1 MKPRIQLSPT
11 RLRHYRLR
19 RGLSLKQS
27 GECLRKRPLQDIA
40 SLANMYERIERTGV
54 TSPERAQTIAAML
67 GVDVAVLSGDR
78 SDEGFGFDWWL
89 ESNSSSSPPMLLQG
103 TSQLMNR
110 LWISIEHEALFDFQE
125 SLPVHARF
133 HMTRAECKLTYW
145 RPDLPQSEPRWWSIR
160 PARRSESGITWLEFT
175 QHELEVLSERARST
189 AGWSADVVHTNGR
202 LEPAARSEVGY
213 SLRHVQ
219 SDERLALEDRVTD
232 LYFETTNQLC
242 ASLLQQFK
250 RTGAERAYVRADRE
264 GLTIA
269 PLPGEGFFLVQR
281 VWRRPGRG
289 KWKLCPWRS
298 ASVRRLGEELEVKLQ
313 RAIPGIQFCDLDLES
328 KTFVPRRGQESSPP

>member
-1 MKPRIQLSPT
+1 MKPSIQLSPT
-11 RLRHYRLR
+11 ILRHYRTR

-27 GECLRKRPLQDIA
+27 GECLRKTPKQPPE
-40 SLANMYERIERTGV
+40 SLANMYERVERTGI
-54 TSPERAQTIAAML
+54 TSPERARTIAAML
-67 GVDVAVLSGDR
+67 GVDVVVLSGER
-78 SDEGFGFDWWL
+78 GDEGFDFDWWL
-89 ESNSSSSPPMLLQG
+89 ESNSSSCPPMLLQG
-103 TSQLMNR
+103 TAQLMNR
-110 LWISIEHEALFDFQE
+110 LWSSIEHEASFDFQE

-133 HMTRAECKLTYW
+133 HMTKAEWKLTYW
-145 RPDLPQSEPRWWSIR
+145 RPDLPQSARQWWSIR

-175 QHELEVLSERARST
+175 QYEYEVLSERARST
-189 AGWSADVVHTNGR
+189 AGWSADVVHTKGR
-202 LEPAARSEVGY
+202 QEPAVGSEVGY
-213 SLRHVQ
+213 SLRHVK
-219 SDERLALEDRVTD
+219 SDERLAPKDQIAD

-250 RTGAERAYVRADRE
+250 RTGADRAYVRADRE

-298 ASVRRLGEELEVKLQ
+298 ASVRRLGEELEAKLQ
-313 RAIPGIQFCDLDLES
+313 RAIPGIQFCDLDLEA